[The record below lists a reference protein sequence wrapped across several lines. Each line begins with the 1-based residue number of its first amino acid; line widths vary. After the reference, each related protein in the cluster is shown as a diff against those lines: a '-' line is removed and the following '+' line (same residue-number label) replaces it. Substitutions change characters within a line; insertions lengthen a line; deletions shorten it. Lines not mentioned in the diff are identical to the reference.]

1 MGDLAYLGI
10 KDVSLKPSDIAAIK
24 FLKDR
29 VLKAPPVRISRRSLE
44 SWVIFVDGAGEGEGD
59 KLGTIGAVLINPWG
73 RFLHHFSEVVPASFM
88 ERCSYSKNPIYELE
102 ILPQL
107 VSLLCWGELIAQSQ
121 CVFYGDNDAARS
133 SLKAGRAATLVA
145 SELVEV
151 FVEREMGLQIKP
163 WFARAPTSSNIA
175 DDPSRLSEDVVR
187 SLGSTK
193 TVVAWDEVARSME
206 HFVHIQSGVRDG

>member
-1 MGDLAYLGI
+1 MC
-10 KDVSLKPSDIAAIK
+10 
-24 FLKDR
+24 FL
-29 VLKAPPVRISRRSLE
+29 
-44 SWVIFVDGAGEGEGD
+44 
-59 KLGTIGAVLINPWG
+59 
-73 RFLHHFSEVVPASFM
+73 
-88 ERCSYSKNPIYELE
+88 
-102 ILPQL
+102 
-107 VSLLCWGELIAQSQ
+107 